1 MRSGAIV
8 LSIASDEDRMGEFIQ
23 QVATGLSTGS
33 VYAVLALA
41 IVLIYQSTRIVN
53 FAQGEMAMFSTF
65 IAWSWL
71 SRVDFWPAF
80 FLTLVAS
87 AALGAALERFVLRPV
102 ESAPTLNSVIVTL
115 GLFLIFNSLA
125 LWRWGG
131 VPKPFPSPEIF
142 SGAPLT
148 VGTITISRLNI
159 GIFGMSLLIMALLFA
174 FLNRT
179 KTGLAIR
186 AAAENPAAA
195 RMVGIRV
202 GSMLSVGWALSA
214 SVGAVAGILLAP
226 ILALQPS
233 MMFGV
238 IIFAYAA
245 AVLGGLNS
253 LPGAIVGGLT
263 LGVAQNLAGTYIS
276 PHTGSIDITV
286 AFLVIVLVLVVR
298 PTGLLGREV
307 KRRV

>member
-1 MRSGAIV
+1 
-8 LSIASDEDRMGEFIQ
+8 MGEFIQ

-41 IVLIYQSTRIVN
+41 IVLVYQSTRIVN

-65 IAWSWL
+65 IAWAFIGQMP
-71 SRVDFWPAF
+71 FWPAF
-80 FLTLVAS
+80 FVTLVAS
-87 AALGAALERFVLRPV
+87 AVIGAGLERFVLRRAEHAPV
-102 ESAPTLNSVIVTL
+102 LNSVIITL
-115 GLFLIFNSLA
+115 GLFTVFNSLA

-131 VPKPFPSPEIF
+131 VPRPFPSPAVF
-142 SGAPLT
+142 DGSPLV

-159 GIFGMSLLIMALLFA
+159 GIFCMSLAIMAILFI
-174 FLNRT
+174 FLNYT
-179 KTGLAIR
+179 KVGLAMR

-195 RMVGIRV
+195 RMVGINV
-202 GSMLSVGWALSA
+202 GQMLSIGWALSA
-214 SVGAVAGILLAP
+214 AVGAVAGMLLAP

-233 MMFGV
+233 MMAGV
-238 IIFAYAA
+238 IIFAFAA

-253 LPGAIVGGLT
+253 LPGAIVGGLV
-263 LGVAQNLAGTYIS
+263 LGVTQNMAGTYVS

-286 AFLVIVLVLVVR
+286 AFVAIVVVLVVR

>member
-1 MRSGAIV
+1 MRSRR
-8 LSIASDEDRMGEFIQ
+8 SDSFDPKGGGVGEFIQ

-41 IVLIYQSTRIVN
+41 IVLIYQSTRVVN
-53 FAQGEMAMFSTF
+53 FAQGEMAMVSTF

-80 FLTLVAS
+80 FLTIATS
-87 AALGAALERFVLRPV
+87 AVLGAALERFVLRPV

-115 GLFLIFNSLA
+115 GLFMIFNSLA

-131 VPKPFPSPEIF
+131 VPKPFPSPGVF
-142 SGAPLT
+142 SGDPLAI
-148 VGTITISRLNI
+148 GTITISRLNI

-174 FLNRT
+174 FLNWT

-186 AAAENPAAA
+186 AAAENSAAA
-195 RMVGIRV
+195 RMVGIPV
-202 GSMLSVGWALSA
+202 GRMLSIGWALSA
-214 SVGAVAGILLAP
+214 AVGAVAGMLLAP

-238 IIFAYAA
+238 IIFAFAA

-263 LGVAQNLAGTYIS
+263 LGVAQNLAGTYVS